1 MASCK
6 PVATTIG
13 VDLGGTKL
21 LAGVVDGDGR
31 VRGTVR
37 RRIAGLPLHALV
49 ETTVEVVRELDVD
62 GDGAAAVGFG
72 IPALIDART
81 RMAVRCVHL
90 PLDGVAFEALLAQRL
105 GRPVVADNDANCA
118 MLAEWRAGAARG
130 CMHAALL
137 TLGTGIGGGL
147 LLGGSIYRGSRGAAA
162 ELGHVPVDL
171 DGPPCFGGCPG
182 RGCLEALCSGS
193 ALARDAHE
201 AASLL
206 PETRLGRDVA
216 AGVTLTGERVT
227 ELAREGDPDAR
238 GLLQRLGMRLGVG
251 IAGIAMALNPEIV
264 VVGGGVLAAGDLV
277 LGPARAEVARRAMEP
292 SRSVR
297 IEPTAFGDAAGMVG
311 AALLARE
318 AA

>member
-1 MASCK
+1 MSSCK

-21 LAGVVDGDGR
+21 LAGAVEADGR
-31 VRGTVR
+31 VRATVR
-37 RRIAGLPLHALV
+37 RRIAGLPLEAV
-49 ETTVEVVRELDVD
+49 VEVAVAAVGELD

-81 RMAVRCVHL
+81 RVAVRSVHL
-90 PLDGVAFEALLAQRL
+90 PLDGVGFEALLSERL
-105 GRPVVADNDANCA
+105 GRPVAVDNDGNCA
-118 MLAEWRAGAARG
+118 LLAEWRAGAARG
-130 CMHAALL
+130 CEHAALL
-137 TLGTGIGGGL
+137 ALGTGIGGGL
-147 LLGGSIYRGSRGAAA
+147 LLGGAIYRGSTGAGA
-162 ELGHVPVDL
+162 ELGHMPVDL

-201 AASLL
+201 AAALL
-206 PETRLGRDVA
+206 PDTRLGRDLA

-238 GLLQRLGMRLGVG
+238 GLLQRLGTRLGAG
-251 IAGIAMALNPEIV
+251 IAGIAMALNPQIV
-264 VVGGGVLAAGDLV
+264 IVGGGVLAAGELV
-277 LGPARAEVARRAMEP
+277 LGPAREEVARRAMEP

-297 IEPTAFGDAAGMVG
+297 IEPTAFGDAAGMIG
-311 AALLARE
+311 AALLVRE